1 MRFRV
6 RDILNFIKTI
16 PNDWY
21 IEDYDEETSLEL
33 LDESLLKAMSLDVLY
48 EIKRSSIWLQYQGE
62 DVYGNYEPK
71 EFTAALRKWLKEN
84 PSKL

>member
-33 LDESLLKAMSLDVLY
+33 LDESLLKAMSPDVLF
-48 EIKRSSIWLQYQGE
+48 EIKRSTVWLQYQGE
-62 DVYGNYEPK
+62 DLYGNHEPK
-71 EFTAALRKWLKEN
+71 EFTAALRKWLKEH
-84 PSKL
+84 PSE